1 MIEFF
6 WSLEGTENTEL
17 KEILNKSEINYS
29 LIPRV
34 LESVMVSQLKALF
47 TLQTCLAISVS
58 ISYSPLTI
66 ISVYS
71 QIHTQAQISNF
82 MQVLAVGTCMFR

>member
-6 WSLEGTENTEL
+6 GPLKGLKIQRTQ

-29 LIPRV
+29 LIPGV
-34 LESVMVSQLKALF
+34 LESVIVSTVKALF

-58 ISYSPLTI
+58 ISYSPLI
-66 ISVYS
+66 
-71 QIHTQAQISNF
+71 
-82 MQVLAVGTCMFR
+82 